1 MKNYAGR
8 ITRWFSPRFLAWLRT
23 FVLFF
28 AVYTLLA
35 LLLQRT
41 IAYTLPFLIGL
52 GIALLSQPL
61 IRLLSNRLGIKESV
75 ASWVSPLCTILV
87 LLGAIGSLGFLG
99 VRELVTLVSRIPTID
114 PQAILASVET
124 WIGSVE
130 TWLASYQFP
139 ITLPSLDMD
148 FLNANRDTI
157 LKALSSGLEYTGKA
171 AGIAVTIVT
180 SLPTWLML
188 IIVILFS
195 AFSFTKD
202 FAKLKRYGNSLFSP
216 QALESGRKTW
226 ANGLVMLGN
235 YIRSYLLIYFL
246 TFLQSY
252 ILFLVLKI
260 EYPLVWSVLVGVSDL
275 IPILGPGTIYI
286 PMAIARVVAGD
297 WVTGIMLV
305 GGWLFITVVRQF
317 VESKVVADSIN
328 IHPLFMLAV
337 LFIAFQAGSV
347 ALLVYLTFLI
357 VFYNLLKQSG
367 ILHPLFDAPMA
378 GEVKK
383 RAGLFHRRRAPSGRP
398 SPDGT
403 AADSTVPGSA
413 AADGTKTDSTVL
425 DGTAADSGAGD
436 ETEPPNS
443 MTTATLTEVPPAQLA
458 DRGRNGRKN
467 RSNGSF
473 KEE

>member
-1 MKNYAGR
+1 MNNYAGR
-8 ITRWFSPRFLAWLRT
+8 ITRWFSPRFLAWLRS
-23 FVLFF
+23 FALFF

-41 IAYTLPFLIGL
+41 ITYTLPFLIGL

-61 IRLLSNRLGIKESV
+61 IRLLSKRLGIKESV
-75 ASWVSPLCTILV
+75 ATWVSPLCTILV
-87 LLGAIGSLGFLG
+87 LLGAIGYLGFLG

-114 PQAILASVET
+114 PQTILASVET
-124 WIGSVE
+124 WLGSVE
-130 TWLASYQFP
+130 AWLASYQFP

-157 LKALSSGLEYTGKA
+157 IKALSSGLEYTGKA

-188 IIVILFS
+188 IIVVLFS

-202 FAKLKRYGNSLFSP
+202 FTKLKRYGNSLFSP

-226 ANGLVMLGN
+226 ANGLVMLGR

-252 ILFLVLKI
+252 ILFLVLHI

-275 IPILGPGTIYI
+275 IPVLGPGTIYI

-305 GGWLFITVVRQF
+305 AGWLFITVVRQF

-367 ILHPLFDAPMA
+367 ILHPLFDAPAA
-378 GEVKK
+378 GEGKK
-383 RAGLFHRRRAPSGRP
+383 HTHLFHHGKAKETAPPSNGVSVEAPSGD
-398 SPDGT
+398 SPDDAGIPLHE
-403 AADSTVPGSA
+403 AREDHHPADP
-413 AADGTKTDSTVL
+413 ADAPAPASVQGQRQP
-425 DGTAADSGAGD
+425 
-436 ETEPPNS
+436 TEPG
-443 MTTATLTEVPPAQLA
+443 
-458 DRGRNGRKN
+458 D
-467 RSNGSF
+467 
-473 KEE
+473 